1 VHEPVYDFRVL
12 FAHQAPGFGKAVAMR
27 AGSIRRVVSGALLA
41 LSLGLAIAGSAR
53 AAKVDAVV
61 PHDPGP
67 SDPVGHG
74 AYLVHASDCM
84 PCHTGPG
91 QPAFSGGLPLNTP
104 FGLMVS
110 PNITPDKQTG
120 IGLWTDDQFY
130 RIIHDGIGR
139 RGEYIYPVMSF
150 TSYTKVTRQDVM
162 AIKAYL
168 FSLKPVRAERDVNQL
183 AFPFNIRLSLLS
195 WRIMFFQAGTY
206 RNDPTRS
213 AVWNRGAY
221 LVQGAGHCGE
231 CHTPRNLLGA
241 MELGRTL
248 SGGIVD
254 NYYAPNISADP
265 HAGLGARTVDEVK
278 QFLRT
283 GEEQTLGVA
292 FGPMAEVV
300 HYSMR
305 WMTDADLTA
314 IATYL
319 LNAEKRP
326 ETVASIPITPPQV
339 AAGQAPYAANCAQCH
354 RPDGSGVPHAIPNL
368 AGNAAVVA
376 TQPDSVIA
384 PMLNGLPGGGTYGAM
399 PSFAGA
405 LTNQEIAD
413 IANYAR
419 TAWGNSGSANATADR
434 VAGLRAIVGP
444 AVTGAAGT
452 NAARAFNCPKV
463 GSSIVGGTM
472 ATPEEADLLAGGT
485 DGDMLNRMTS
495 VIHQLRTDNPD
506 AGPTEIGNAMYA
518 AYCPAVANSPSLS
531 ASQKAARIV
540 QFNLRVGQ
548 IVAMT
553 TPPPGG
559 GTAMITATVSS
570 AQAEAI
576 AQAAQTAG
584 MTPAQWLAKQAASAS
599 AP

>member
-1 VHEPVYDFRVL
+1 MCGGSVRRIVSW
-12 FAHQAPGFGKAVAMR
+12 AV
-27 AGSIRRVVSGALLA
+27 LA
-41 LSLGLAIAGSAR
+41 LSLLAGGAVTPAS
-53 AAKVDAVV
+53 AAKTDAVV
-61 PHDPGP
+61 PFDPGP

-91 QPAFSGGLPLNTP
+91 QPAFSGGLLLNTP
-104 FGLMVS
+104 FGPMVS
-110 PNITPDKQTG
+110 PNITPDKTTG

-130 RIIHDGIGR
+130 RIIHNGIGR
-139 RGEYIYPVMSF
+139 SGEYIYPVMSF
-150 TSYTKVTRQDVM
+150 TSYTKMTRPDVM

-168 FSLKPVRAERDVNQL
+168 FSLKPVRVTRDVNQL
-183 AFPFNIRLSLLS
+183 AFPFNIRLSLLG

-206 RNDPTRS
+206 QTDPTRS

-241 MELGRTL
+241 MLLGRTL
-248 SGGIVD
+248 AGGIVD

-265 HAGLGARTVDEVK
+265 DAGLGARTVAEVK

-283 GEEQTLGVA
+283 GEERNLGVA

-326 ETVASIPITPPQV
+326 DYVPAIAITPRQE
-339 AAGQAPYAANCAQCH
+339 AAGRALYDGNCAQCH
-354 RPDGSGVPHAIPNL
+354 RADGSGVPHAIPNL

-376 TQPDSVIA
+376 TRPDSVIA
-384 PMLNGLPGGGTYGAM
+384 PMINGLPGGGSYGAM

-405 LTNQEIAD
+405 LTNQDMAD

-419 TAWGNSGSANATADR
+419 TAWGNRGSANATAAL
-434 VAGLRAIVGP
+434 VAGLRSIAGP
-444 AVTGAAGT
+444 DVTGAAGT
-452 NAARAFNCPKV
+452 NAARAFGCPKV
-463 GSSIVGGTM
+463 GSSMIAGTM
-472 ATPEEADLLAGGT
+472 ATPDQANMLASGT
-485 DGDMLNRMTS
+485 DGDMLNRITG
-495 VIHQLRTDNPD
+495 VIQQLRTDNPD
-506 AGPTEIGNAMYA
+506 AGVTAISNAMLA
-518 AYCPAVANSPSLS
+518 AYCPAVANNPRLS
-531 ASQKAARIV
+531 ASQKTDRLL
-540 QFNLRVGQ
+540 QFNLRVGR
-548 IVAMT
+548 VLATMT
-553 TPPPGG
+553 PLPGG
-559 GTAMITATVSS
+559 SSATITATVTLT
-570 AQAEAI
+570 QAEAI

-584 MTPAQWLAKQAASAS
+584 MTPAQWVAKRAAAASAQ
-599 AP
+599 

>member
-1 VHEPVYDFRVL
+1 
-12 FAHQAPGFGKAVAMR
+12 MR
-27 AGSIRRVVSGALLA
+27 GWSVRRIVSGAVLA
-41 LSLGLAIAGSAR
+41 LSLVLGGGLGAAQ
-53 AAKVDAVV
+53 AAKTDAVV

-74 AYLVHASDCM
+74 DYLVHASDCM

-91 QPAFSGGLPLNTP
+91 QPSFSGGLLLNTP
-104 FGLMVS
+104 FGPMVS

-130 RIIHDGIGR
+130 RIIHNGIGR
-139 RGEYIYPVMSF
+139 SGEYIYPVMSF
-150 TSYTKVTRQDVM
+150 TSYTKMTRQNVM

-168 FSLKPVRAERDVNQL
+168 FSLKPVSAKRDVNQL
-183 AFPFNIRLSLLS
+183 AFPFNIRLSLLG

-206 RNDPTRS
+206 QNDPTKS

-231 CHTPRNLLGA
+231 CHSPRNLLGA
-241 MELGRTL
+241 MELGRSL

-254 NYYAPNISADP
+254 NYYAPNISSDP
-265 HAGLGARTVDEVK
+265 NAGLGARTVDQVK

-283 GEEQTLGVA
+283 GEEQNLGVA

-305 WMTDADLTA
+305 WMTDDDLTA

-326 ETVASIPITPPQV
+326 DPVPPVPIKPEQE
-339 AAGQAPYAANCAQCH
+339 AAGRALYDGNCAQCH
-354 RPDGSGVPHAIPNL
+354 KADGSGVPHAIPNL
-368 AGNAAVVA
+368 ARNAAVVA
-376 TQPDSVIA
+376 TRPDSVIA
-384 PMLNGLPGGGTYGAM
+384 PMINGLEGGGSYGAM

-405 LTNQEIAD
+405 LSNQDMAD

-419 TAWGNSGSANATADR
+419 TAWGNTGSANATPDL
-434 VAGLRAIVGP
+434 VAGLRAIAGP
-444 AVTGAAGT
+444 AVTGAGGT

-463 GSSIVGGTM
+463 GSSIIGGTL
-472 ATPEEADLLAGGT
+472 ATPEAANILASGT
-485 DGDMLNRMTS
+485 DGDLLNRMTG
-495 VIHQLRTDNPD
+495 VIQQLRTDNPD
-506 AGPTEIGNAMYA
+506 AGVTELTNAMYA
-518 AYCPAVANSPSLS
+518 AYCPAVANNTTLNS
-531 ASQKAARIV
+531 SQKADHMA
-540 QFNLRVGQ
+540 QFTLRLGQ
-548 IVAMT
+548 ILAMT
-553 TPPPGG
+553 TPVPGSG
-559 GTAMITATVSS
+559 SAVIRTTVTLSQ
-570 AQAEAI
+570 AQAI

-584 MTPAQWLAKQAASAS
+584 MTPAQWVAKQAAAS
-599 AP
+599 AQSGGQ